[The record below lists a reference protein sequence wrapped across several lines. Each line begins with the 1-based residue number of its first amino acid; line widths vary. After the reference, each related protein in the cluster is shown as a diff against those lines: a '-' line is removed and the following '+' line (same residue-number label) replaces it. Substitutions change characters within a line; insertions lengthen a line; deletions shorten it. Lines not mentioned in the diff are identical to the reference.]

1 MRYDG
6 KGNILSRTYAG
17 QFGYNTALPY
27 ALCELSSPASGIPM
41 RDQHI
46 SYNAMQQPDTIIENG
61 YTAACSWRQ
70 IIWIKQIGIRTLVLK
85 NTDGAN

>member
-6 KGNILSRTYAG
+6 KVNILSRTYAG

-41 RDQHI
+41 RDQYI

-61 YTAACSWRQ
+61 YTATCS
-70 IIWIKQIGIRTLVLK
+70 
-85 NTDGAN
+85 

>member
-41 RDQHI
+41 RDQYI

-61 YTAACSWRQ
+61 YMTTFSYYGDRLRASAKHLRMPS
-70 IIWIKQIGIRTLVLK
+70 
-85 NTDGAN
+85 NA